1 MPVPQP
7 AADGAVVVHGED
19 AETLGDA
26 ARAAVGLLA
35 DARDTGGAVSAVRVT
50 LGDGAD
56 GAQPHRHGRSA
67 ELFFVLGGRA
77 QMLAGD
83 AVVLAGRG
91 DLVVV
96 PHGLSHAFGAVAG
109 SGADLLV
116 VLVPGIDRFDY
127 FRLLERGA
135 LGEATSEQLTAAQE
149 RFDTWFLESTA
160 WTRARARPGTEPP
173 R

>member
-1 MPVPQP
+1 MSVSQP

-50 LGDGAD
+50 LAGGAD
-56 GAQPHRHGRSA
+56 GARPHRHGRSA

-77 QMLAGD
+77 QMLVGD
-83 AVVLAGRG
+83 AVVLA
-91 DLVVV
+91 
-96 PHGLSHAFGAVAG
+96 
-109 SGADLLV
+109 
-116 VLVPGIDRFDY
+116 
-127 FRLLERGA
+127 LERVA
-135 LGEATSEQLTAAQE
+135 LGEATGEQLTAAQE

-160 WTRARARPGTEPP
+160 WTRARARPGTKPP
-173 R
+173 Q